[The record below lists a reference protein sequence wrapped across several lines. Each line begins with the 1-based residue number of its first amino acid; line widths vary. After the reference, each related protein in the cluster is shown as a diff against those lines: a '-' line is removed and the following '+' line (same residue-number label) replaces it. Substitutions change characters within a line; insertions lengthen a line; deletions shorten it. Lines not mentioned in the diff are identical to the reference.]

1 MPKAFMKDIK
11 FNVVGSTMK
20 VVASSKV
27 NIEKDLEQDN
37 NQEHKTIAELLDEQ
51 KTKQETT
58 DK

>member
-1 MPKAFMKDIK
+1 MKDIK

-20 VVASSKV
+20 VMASSKV
-27 NIEKDLEQDN
+27 NVEKDLEQDN
-37 NQEHKTIAELLDEQ
+37 DKEHKTIAELLDEQ

>member
-1 MPKAFMKDIK
+1 MKDIK

-20 VVASSKV
+20 VMASSKV
-27 NIEKDLEQDN
+27 NVEKDLEQDN
-37 NQEHKTIAELLDEQ
+37 DQEHKTIAELLDEQ